1 MWEIRAMTKHLPE
14 PVRRRQI
21 LDAAR
26 HAFVDKGYFP
36 TRMEDIA
43 QAAGL
48 SKGGLYCHFDSKR
61 RIFEALVEQEYEE
74 SSAQLKR
81 IAAAPGS
88 YQERFARLGKHFMDF
103 FRQRPDYP
111 RFFMVMGEMAG
122 REESI
127 RTLLAGLQQEYIRAL
142 AHIIQTGI
150 DEGVLKPVDPEAS
163 ATLLKGMMDA
173 IEGYMALGLDLD
185 TEQLMSTGL
194 EIVLK
199 GLLLQTPSG
208 QADA

>member
-26 HAFVDKGYFP
+26 RAFVDKGYFP

-61 RIFEALVEQEYEE
+61 RIFEALVEQEYKE

-81 IAAAPGS
+81 IAAEPGS
-88 YQERFARLGKHFMDF
+88 YQERFAKLGKHFMDF
-103 FRQRPDYP
+103 FRRRPDYP
-111 RFFMVMGEMAG
+111 RFFMIMGEMAG

-127 RTLLAGLQQEYIRAL
+127 RALLAGLQKEYIR
-142 AHIIQTGI
+142 
-150 DEGVLKPVDPEAS
+150 
-163 ATLLKGMMDA
+163 
-173 IEGYMALGLDLD
+173 
-185 TEQLMSTGL
+185 
-194 EIVLK
+194 
-199 GLLLQTPSG
+199 
-208 QADA
+208 